1 MKHRPGSKA
10 KLPLSG
16 KPEPHWENCLMNF
29 LAKFFFN
36 ESGATAVEYA
46 IMLLS
51 IAIAIFS
58 GVYIFGNAVKSLFDQ
73 AVDRYPSA

>member
-1 MKHRPGSKA
+1 
-10 KLPLSG
+10 
-16 KPEPHWENCLMNF
+16 MNF

-58 GVYIFGNAVKSLFDQ
+58 SVYIFGNAVKSLFEQ
-73 AVDRYPSA
+73 ADAKYPTV